1 MEKAHIAEFEYD
13 KHEIERALFFLSN
26 ALQDSGHNTK
36 PVLLHSIQVAEMLWE
51 RGFPQDVVIAAVLHD
66 VVEDTD
72 ITIDDVEQSFGH
84 QVAVYVDA
92 LTVSDTQDIMQSFAR
107 TAELG
112 SEALSIRAAD
122 LIQNSYYYHL
132 ASTDMQKRLRDKFVY
147 FMELSGELLDEALVS
162 ELSKAYRRNVETI

>member
-84 QVAVYVDA
+84 QVAVYVNA

>member
-13 KHEIERALFFLSN
+13 RHEIERALFFLSD

-51 RGFPQDVVIAAVLHD
+51 RGYPQDVVTAAVLHD

-72 ITIDDVEQSFGH
+72 ITIDDVAQSFGH
-84 QVAVYVDA
+84 QVARYVDA
-92 LTVSDTQDIMQSFAR
+92 LTVSDTQDVMQSFAR

-112 SEALSIRAAD
+112 GDVLSIRAAD

-132 ASTDMQKRLRDKFVY
+132 ASADMQKQLRDKFVY
-147 FMELSGELLDEALVS
+147 FMELSGELLDEALAS
-162 ELSKAYRRNVETI
+162 ELSEAYRLNVETL